1 MLGFNKRSTPRDLDA
16 RELSAML
23 ADGRALV
30 VDVREP
36 DEFAAGHIAS
46 AVNLPLSRFDPQEL
60 PASGDKVIVLNC
72 AGGRRSATALAR
84 CAPGRGDVNTHLYE
98 GIAGWVSA
106 RLPLVSG
113 L

>member
-1 MLGFNKRSTPRDLDA
+1 MFGFKRSAARDLDA

-23 ADGRALV
+23 ADDRALV

-36 DEFAAGHIAS
+36 DEFARGHIAG
-46 AVNLPLSRFDPQEL
+46 AINLPLSRFDPSQL
-60 PASGDKVIVLNC
+60 PAPCDKVIVLNC

-84 CAPGRGDVNTHLYE
+84 CAPARGDVNTHLYE

-106 RLPLVSG
+106 KLPLVSK